1 MKNNK
6 KPIDNLEDFVEY
18 KDLTKTKEDK
28 LLNWLEG
35 EKQKEHINTEK
46 QKKEFIE
53 EIKNELGK
61 EIKNSKTTLPK
72 VIKRSFYYKL
82 KQNLLKFIDII

>member
-6 KPIDNLEDFVEY
+6 NIDNLEDFVEY
-18 KDLTKTKEDK
+18 QNLSKTKEDK
-28 LLNWLEG
+28 LLDWLNG
-35 EKQKEHINTEK
+35 EKQKEHTNTEK

-61 EIKNSKTTLPK
+61 EIKNSKTMLPK
-72 VIKRSFYYKL
+72 IIKRSFYYKL
-82 KQNLLKFIDII
+82 KQNLLKFINTI